1 MSRSVDAAEEDES
14 WLEFLD
20 DLLDEEI
27 DRDEALELTAED
39 LEVDVPLRF
48 GEDSP
53 HAKWGFDGTVRVS
66 VKGPSGPLA
75 DWLRFWYE
83 RSDSSLSDSS
93 PSDSS
98 PSDLADAESEADPEL
113 RKK

>member
-1 MSRSVDAAEEDES
+1 MSGSLDAPDGEES

-27 DRDEALELTAED
+27 DREEALELTAED

-53 HAKWGFDGTVRVS
+53 HASWGFDGTVRVS
-66 VKGPSGPLA
+66 VEGPSGPLA

-83 RSDSSLSDSS
+83 RTDSS
-93 PSDSS
+93 PSNV
-98 PSDLADAESEADPEL
+98 AGAESRGE
-113 RKK
+113 

>member
-1 MSRSVDAAEEDES
+1 MNRTVDAAEEEEES
-14 WLEFLD
+14 WLEVLD

-66 VKGPSGPLA
+66 VEGPSGPLA

-83 RSDSSLSDSS
+83 RSDSS
-93 PSDSS
+93 
-98 PSDLADAESEADPEL
+98 PSDLADAESEANSE
-113 RKK
+113 RREG

>member
-1 MSRSVDAAEEDES
+1 MSRTVDAAEEEES
-14 WLEFLD
+14 WLEVLD

-27 DRDEALELTAED
+27 DRDEAIELTVEN
-39 LEVDVPLRF
+39 LEVDVPIWF

-66 VKGPSGPLA
+66 VEGPSGPLA

-83 RSDSSLSDSS
+83 RSDSPPGNTSSSDSR
-93 PSDSS
+93 PSGSS
-98 PSDLADAESEADPEL
+98 PDAADAERGGES
-113 RKK
+113 

>member
-1 MSRSVDAAEEDES
+1 MSRTGDAAEEEES
-14 WLEFLD
+14 WLEVLD

-66 VKGPSGPLA
+66 VEGPSGPLA

-83 RSDSSLSDSS
+83 RSDSS
-93 PSDSS
+93 
-98 PSDLADAESEADPEL
+98 PSDLADAESEAGPE
-113 RKK
+113 RREE